1 MDFADSTANGAGRDA
16 ELQAKFDEVSYP
28 LVVCVSCASRRDSLS
43 PAGDPTA
50 GGERTE
56 RDGGKLGA
64 GQDCARGLRL
74 GTTNKAPRQHGQK
87 PRSRAAPH
95 GADRV
100 GRRERQPLGPYRLSR
115 RPPDLHLRRNP
126 RRLPHAPGP
135 HPTQELPPLQ
145 GLVTYAV
152 ANVSKRRT
160 TRLTSRAAASRSV
173 VGVVV
178 LRRNT
183 KFYSPFYIRT
193 IVDIYPV
200 PFPVQLQSIHRETNE
215 QKRQY
220 NIQRPEKKNKP
231 IRPSPK
237 ETPPRPSPLT
247 HSFERQ
253 KEEKKIRRD
262 LLEKRQNH
270 SYTEPTR
277 GCVLFPPFPLS
288 SSFLPLDR
296 DSPQS
301 ARPPL
306 NSPPIVVAN

>member
-220 NIQRPEKKNKP
+220 NIQRPEKKTN
-231 IRPSPK
+231 PSVPVQK
-237 ETPPRPSPLT
+237 KPPRGRLLSLT
-247 HSFERQ
+247 HSKDR
-253 KEEKKIRRD
+253 KKKKKSD
-262 LLEKRQNH
+262 ATCWKKRQNH